1 VVGRQNDKNPRTL
14 FKCPISQDLR
24 NAQPYRLD
32 IPTRDSIISLRLKR
46 HALPISQEIG
56 QIRVPVAATLQGDG
70 VLRLPIFCSKDL
82 PRVMHQVRQHD
93 IVLCYVTVSFQDSFQ
108 SAFGPAYDNEA
119 LPWQL
124 QALTSLAQAQA
135 DHAFAGRAGML
146 IPPSPQNAQTFPYG
160 NVDVVHNSQ
169 VCSVFHEFI
178 QVESRKGS
186 EYSKDVPVYIE
197 FIRCRELPKMDTFG
211 TCDCFIT
218 CGDLTTECVK
228 NTQYDLPHLHRLVH
242 MRL

>member
-1 VVGRQNDKNPRTL
+1 
-14 FKCPISQDLR
+14 
-24 NAQPYRLD
+24 
-32 IPTRDSIISLRLKR
+32 
-46 HALPISQEIG
+46 
-56 QIRVPVAATLQGDG
+56 
-70 VLRLPIFCSKDL
+70 
-82 PRVMHQVRQHD
+82 MHQVRQHD
-93 IVLCYVTVSFQDSFQ
+93 IVLCYVTVSFQHSFQ

-124 QALTSLAQAQA
+124 QALTSLARRPDQAQA

-146 IPPSPQNAQTFPYG
+146 IPPSPQNSQTSPYG
-160 NVDVVHNSQ
+160 NVDVLHNSQ

-178 QVESRKGS
+178 QAESRKGS

-242 MRL
+242 MCL